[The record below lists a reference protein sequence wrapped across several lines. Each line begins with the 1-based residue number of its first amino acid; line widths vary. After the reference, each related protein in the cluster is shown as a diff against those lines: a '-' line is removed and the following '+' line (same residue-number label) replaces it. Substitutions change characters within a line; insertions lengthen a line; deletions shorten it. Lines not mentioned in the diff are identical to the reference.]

1 MIWRLLPF
9 LVAWPALADS
19 VVATRV
25 IRSQSVIA
33 PADVTMVAAE
43 IPGALTNIQAAI
55 GQEAKVQI
63 YPGRPVLVDSIG
75 AAVVVERNQIVPLAF
90 QQSGLAII
98 TEARALGRGAPG
110 DVIEVL
116 NLTSRNKITGRVGA
130 DGTVYVGKT
139 P

>member
-1 MIWRLLPF
+1 MIWRLIPF
-9 LVAWPALADS
+9 LLAWPALADS

-33 PADVTMVAAE
+33 PEDVTSVAAD
-43 IPGALTNIQAAI
+43 IPGALSSVQAAI

-63 YPGRPVLVDSIG
+63 YPGRPVLAGNIG
-75 AAVVVERNQIVPLAF
+75 AAAVIERNQIVPLAF
-90 QQSGLAII
+90 QQSGLAIM

-110 DVIEVL
+110 DFIEVL
-116 NLTSRNKITGRVGA
+116 NLTSRSRVTGRVGA
-130 DGTVYVGKT
+130 DGTVYVGQT